1 MELDVHHLKLVRAIG
16 ETGSLSEA
24 AVRLGISQPAVSGS
38 LKRLENALGQRL
50 FDRGSSTASVMP
62 TPTGELLLDRIS
74 AVLPMMEGLARD
86 IEVRTSPSEFVRV
99 GGVCSPVLC
108 HLPAIVD
115 SHRPHGPAASL
126 FDSECRDL
134 VVEMVVQRRLEVGVV
149 KDYPGFEAVA
159 PASVDFAVV
168 AHDRTLV
175 LLREDHPLARHK
187 VIGLE
192 QLADEPWVLP
202 PPDSSRFHEYF
213 HRSCRR
219 KGFTPRVQYVSESFG
234 MTVAAVR
241 NGAVGLSQAAC
252 EGHQQVAARLLADDA
267 LSRRF
272 LLVWHRESEFARV
285 ARDVL
290 VDAALAYRIE
300 CEASPVYSRYL
311 A

>member
-1 MELDVHHLKLVRAIG
+1 MELDVHHLRLVRAIG

-24 AVRLGISQPAVSGS
+24 AVRLGTSQPAVSGN

-50 FDRGSSTASVMP
+50 FDRGSHTTSVTP

-74 AVLPMMEGLARD
+74 AVLPMMEGLVRD
-86 IEVRTSPSEFVRV
+86 IGVRSSPAEPVRV

-108 HLPAIVD
+108 HLPAILD
-115 SHRPHGPAASL
+115 SHRPHGPGASL

-134 VVEMVVQRRLEVGVV
+134 VVEMVAQRRLEVGVV

-159 PASVDFAVV
+159 PASVDLAVV

-187 VIGLE
+187 VISLE
-192 QLADEPWVLP
+192 QLADEQWVLP

-219 KGFTPRVQYVSESFG
+219 KGFTPHVRYVSESYG
-234 MTVAAVR
+234 TTVAAVR

-272 LLVWHRESEFARV
+272 LLVWHRESEFAGF
-285 ARDVL
+285 AREVL
-290 VDAALAYRIE
+290 TETALAYRLE
-300 CEASPVYSRYL
+300 CESSPVYSRYL